1 MDYLIWVVAIA
12 LFGYVFYAMFTDP
25 PSSGC
30 LSADLARALD
40 EKRAAERLRRKVP
53 PVEVAAPVGSP
64 AEPAAVAAPSEEPAA
79 PSPAPAADVPS
90 DMLRNPLTGESAAVP
105 TNYRF
110 AKRWVKEALV
120 AEGLLDKVYTNA
132 ELEAGAA
139 GKVREALAAFKKLAK
154 YRA

>member
-1 MDYLIWVVAIA
+1 
-12 LFGYVFYAMFTDP
+12 
-25 PSSGC
+25 
-30 LSADLARALD
+30 
-40 EKRAAERLRRKVP
+40 
-53 PVEVAAPVGSP
+53 
-64 AEPAAVAAPSEEPAA
+64 
-79 PSPAPAADVPS
+79 
-90 DMLRNPLTGESAAVP
+90 MLRNPLTGESAAVP